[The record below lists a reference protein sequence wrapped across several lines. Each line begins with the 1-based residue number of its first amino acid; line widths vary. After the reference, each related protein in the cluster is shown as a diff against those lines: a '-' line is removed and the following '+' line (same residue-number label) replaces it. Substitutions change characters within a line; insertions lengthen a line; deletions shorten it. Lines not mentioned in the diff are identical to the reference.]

1 MLLKTSLLVRRTS
14 RAHEADGS
22 QGDADADAAADAGAG
37 ADADA
42 LPVSAARMADGRA
55 ESMAAVSACAA
66 AALTHS
72 CCAGVGCWTTA
83 VVV

>member
-14 RAHEADGS
+14 REHEADGS
-22 QGDADADAAADAGAG
+22 QGGADADAD

-42 LPVSAARMADGRA
+42 LPASAARMADGRA
-55 ESMAAVSACAA
+55 ESIAAVSACAA
-66 AALTHS
+66 AALRQS

-83 VVV
+83 AVV